1 MKKLNELLADV
12 RVRSVCGD
20 MDKEVLHVHFD
31 SRKVE
36 SGDLFVAQRGV
47 NVDGHAFISKAIGA
61 GCCAVVCEELPQEM
75 SDNVT
80 YIVVEDSS
88 EALGNIA
95 SNYYGHPSLKMKLV
109 GVTGTNGKT
118 TTATLLY
125 EMARLAGYKAGLL
138 STVCNY
144 IGDDKI
150 ASTHTT
156 PDALSINEYMYQMV
170 EAGCKYCFMEVS
182 SHSIHQ
188 KRIAGLDF
196 DGAIFSNITH
206 DHLDYHKTFRAYIE
220 AKKAFFDGLP
230 AHAFALTNGDDK
242 NGMVMLQNTIARKF
256 VYSCRSLADFN
267 CKIIEKHLDGML
279 LKLDG
284 VEVWTKFTGD
294 FNAYNILAVYAASC
308 LLGFAKEDILKYIS
322 MLIPVSGRFE
332 TLLADNGV
340 MAVVDYAHTPDALEN
355 VLSTIRGL
363 VKKGNIVITVV
374 GAGGD
379 RDKTKRPEM
388 AEAACRYSDRVVLT
402 SDNPRSEVPESII
415 DDMLVGVKLEDKDR
429 VNAITDRRE
438 AIGFAIGLAKPGDIV
453 LIAGKGHENY
463 QEIKGVK
470 YHFDDK
476 EVVHEAFSRL

>member
-1 MKKLNELLADV
+1 MKKLNELLVDV
-12 RVRSVCGD
+12 CVKSLQGN
-20 MDKEVLHVHFD
+20 MDKEISHVHFD
-31 SRKVE
+31 SRKIE
-36 SGDLFVAQRGV
+36 HGDLFVALRGV
-47 NVDGHAFISKAIGA
+47 NVDGHTFISKAVEA
-61 GCCAVVCEELPQEM
+61 GCFAVICEELPQEI
-75 SDNVT
+75 SDEVT
-80 YIVVEDSS
+80 YIEVENTS

-95 SNYYGHPSLKMKLV
+95 SNYYEHPSLKMKLV

-125 EMARLAGYKAGLL
+125 EVARLAGFKAGLL

-144 IGDDKI
+144 IGDEKI

-156 PDALSINEYMYQMV
+156 PDVLTINELMHQMV
-170 EAGCKYCFMEVS
+170 EVGCTYCFMEVS

-220 AKKAFFDGLP
+220 AKKAFFDNLP
-230 AHAFALTNGDDK
+230 AYAFALTNGDDK

-256 VYSCRSLADFN
+256 VYSCHRLTDFN
-267 CKIIEKHLDGML
+267 CKIIEKYLDGML

-284 VEVWTKFTGD
+284 VEVWTKFTGN
-294 FNAYNILAVYAASC
+294 FNAYNILAVYAAAC
-308 LLGFAKEDILKYIS
+308 LLGFAKDDVIKYIS
-322 MLIPVSGRFE
+322 MLVPVSGRFE

-355 VLSTIRGL
+355 VLFTIRGL

-379 RDKTKRPEM
+379 RDKTKRPKM
-388 AEAACRYSDRVVLT
+388 AEAACRYSDRIVLT
-402 SDNPRSEVPESII
+402 SDNPRNEEPESII
-415 DDMLVGVKLEDKDR
+415 EDMQMGVKLEDRDR
-429 VNAITDRRE
+429 VNTITDRRE
-438 AIGFAIGLAKPGDIV
+438 AIDFAIRLAKAGDIV

-470 YHFDDK
+470 HHFDDK
-476 EVVHEAFSRL
+476 EVVHEVFSHL